1 MACDISRV
9 LRHTSSV
16 TAVQKAI
23 SLPALQQLL
32 GHNWLTTTEIYVNFS
47 PKEVLC
53 EFREKR

>member
-16 TAVQKAI
+16 TAVQTAI

-32 GHNWLTTTEIYVNFS
+32 GHNWLTTEIYVNFS